1 MSLISV
7 NNLTFGYDGSLK
19 NIFENVSF
27 NIDTDWKLG
36 LIGRNGKGKTT
47 FLKLLLGKYEYQG
60 AISKNVEF
68 DYFPFEVKNK
78 ERMAIEIVN
87 EIAPNVEDWEI
98 IRELNLLNT
107 DTEVLYRSFN
117 LLSGGEQIKILLISL
132 FLKGNNFLLIDEP
145 TNHLD
150 IETRNNLVN
159 YLEKKKG
166 FILVSHDRN
175 FLDKVVNHI
184 ISINNTN
191 IEIQQGNF
199 SSWKENKNR
208 QDNFEK
214 IQNERLQKD
223 INRLEIASKN
233 CAKWSNEAEKTKNKK
248 YNSETTIDKGYIG
261 HKADKMM
268 KKSKV
273 MEQRI
278 EKAINEKTNLLKNIE
293 VNDTLKIIPLKSNK
307 NPLIFAHNLQI
318 KYSKETIFNPITFEV
333 NNGDRVALIGKN
345 GIGKS
350 SILKL
355 ILGEE
360 LQYNGEFMVAND
372 LKISYVSQST
382 EDLKGNL
389 RTFAYDNKINESI
402 FKAMLVKM
410 GLSQFDFDTN
420 IQDMS
425 EGQKKK
431 VLIAKSISEQA
442 NIYIWDEP
450 LNYIDILTREQ
461 IEDAILN
468 YNPTIIFVEH
478 DEKFIEKVAMGRDKL
493 EYFIDDYKNKKSL
506 GTITNTEEDELKDM
520 RIVQEMYARGY
531 DFIPIDIYKAKAR
544 SFQII
549 DGKIMPSFKVID
561 KVGEVAGE
569 GIEIAARAGEFLSKD
584 DLRARAKVG
593 QTVIDKLND
602 LGLLGSMADSNQLS
616 LFDF

>member
-7 NNLTFGYDGSLK
+7 NNLTFGYNGSYN

-47 FLKLLLGKYEYQG
+47 FLKLLQGKYEYKG
-60 AISKNVEF
+60 IISKNVDV
-68 DYFPFEVKNK
+68 DYFPFKVTNK
-78 ERMAIEIVN
+78 DRMAIEIVN

-98 IRELNLLNT
+98 IKELNLLNS
-107 DTEVLYRSFN
+107 DTEILYRKFD
-117 LLSGGEQIKILLISL
+117 LLSGGEQVKILLISL

-150 IETRNNLVN
+150 IETRNNLVS

-175 FLDKVVNHI
+175 LLDKVVDHI
-184 ISINNTN
+184 IAINNSN

-199 SSWKENKNR
+199 SSWKENKDR
-208 QDNFEK
+208 QDNFE
-214 IQNERLQKD
+214 IMQNEKLQKD

-233 CAKWSNEAEKTKNKK
+233 AEKWSNEAEKGKSKRF
-248 YNSETTIDKGYIG
+248 NSETTIDKGYVG
-261 HKADKMM
+261 HKASKMM
-268 KKSKV
+268 KSSKV
-273 MEQRI
+273 MEKRI
-278 EKAINEKTNLLKNIE
+278 DKAIGEKNNLLRN
-293 VNDTLKIIPLKSNK
+293 VDRNDKLKLIPLISNK
-307 NPLIFAHNLQI
+307 NPLVLI
-318 KYSKETIFNPITFEV
+318 KNMQVKYRDKTIFKPISFEV
-333 NNGDRVALIGKN
+333 NNGDRVAIIGKN

-355 ILGEE
+355 ILGEKIE
-360 LQYNGEFMVAND
+360 YNGEVKVAND

-382 EDLKGNL
+382 DNLKGKL
-389 RTFAYDNKINESI
+389 KVFAQENKIEESI

-410 GLSQFDFDTN
+410 GLSQNDFDTN

-461 IEDAILN
+461 IEDTIFD
-468 YNPTIIFVEH
+468 YKPTIIFVEH
-478 DEKFIEKVAMGRDKL
+478 DERFIEKVATK
-493 EYFIDDYKNKKSL
+493 
-506 GTITNTEEDELKDM
+506 
-520 RIVQEMYARGY
+520 
-531 DFIPIDIYKAKAR
+531 
-544 SFQII
+544 II
-549 DGKIMPSFKVID
+549 N
-561 KVGEVAGE
+561 
-569 GIEIAARAGEFLSKD
+569 IEK
-584 DLRARAKVG
+584 
-593 QTVIDKLND
+593 
-602 LGLLGSMADSNQLS
+602 
-616 LFDF
+616 

>member
-7 NNLTFGYDGSLK
+7 NNLTFCYDGSYN
-19 NIFENVSF
+19 NIFEDVSF

-47 FLKLLLGKYEYQG
+47 FLKLLQGKYKYKG
-60 AISKNVEF
+60 TISKNVDV
-68 DYFPFEVKNK
+68 DYFPFEVTNK
-78 ERMAIEIVN
+78 DRMAIEIVN

-98 IRELNLLNT
+98 MKELNLLNA
-107 DTEVLYRSFN
+107 DTEILYRNFN
-117 LLSGGEQIKILLISL
+117 LLSGGEQVKILLTSL

-150 IETRNNLVN
+150 IETRNNLVS

-184 ISINNTN
+184 IAINNSN

-199 SSWKENKNR
+199 SSWKENKDR
-208 QDNFEK
+208 QDNFE
-214 IQNERLQKD
+214 IMQNERLQKD

-233 CAKWSNEAEKTKNKK
+233 VAKWSNEAEKGKSKRF
-248 YNSETTIDKGYIG
+248 NSETTIDKGYVG
-261 HKADKMM
+261 HKASKMM
-268 KKSKV
+268 KSSKV

-278 EKAINEKTNLLKNIE
+278 DRAIDEKTNLLRN
-293 VNDTLKIIPLKSNK
+293 VDRNDKLKLIPLTSNK
-307 NPLIFAHNLQI
+307 NPLVLINNLQV
-318 KYSKETIFNPITFEV
+318 KYNDKTIFNPISFEV
-333 NNGDRVALIGKN
+333 NNGDRVAIIGKN
-345 GIGKS
+345 GIGKT

-355 ILGEE
+355 ILGEKI
-360 LQYNGEFMVAND
+360 QYNGEFKVAND
-372 LKISYVSQST
+372 LKISYVSQNT
-382 EDLKGNL
+382 DYLKDNL
-389 RTFAYDNKINESI
+389 KSFAQENKIDESI

-410 GLSQFDFDTN
+410 GLSKNDFDTN

-461 IEDAILN
+461 IEDTILN

-478 DEKFIEKVAMGRDKL
+478 DERFIEKIATK
-493 EYFIDDYKNKKSL
+493 
-506 GTITNTEEDELKDM
+506 
-520 RIVQEMYARGY
+520 
-531 DFIPIDIYKAKAR
+531 
-544 SFQII
+544 II
-549 DGKIMPSFKVID
+549 N
-561 KVGEVAGE
+561 
-569 GIEIAARAGEFLSKD
+569 IE
-584 DLRARAKVG
+584 
-593 QTVIDKLND
+593 N
-602 LGLLGSMADSNQLS
+602 
-616 LFDF
+616 